1 MRKRKRN
8 DSNVELA
15 VDDVLCGRKTI
26 DQTCLAKHANLANE
40 QVDDYV
46 DKIRKKVHFVSKF
59 YSSIKQANVNL
70 TKDVKWHLKYFNRK
84 WIK

>member
-26 DQTCLAKHANLANE
+26 DQTSLVKYANLANE

-46 DKIRKKVHFVSKF
+46 DKIRKRVIQVYLLFQILNRLTDRINGNF
-59 YSSIKQANVNL
+59 Y
-70 TKDVKWHLKYFNRK
+70 
-84 WIK
+84 

>member
-26 DQTCLAKHANLANE
+26 DQTCLIKHANLANE

-46 DKIRKKVHFVSKF
+46 DKIRKTV
-59 YSSIKQANVNL
+59 
-70 TKDVKWHLKYFNRK
+70 
-84 WIK
+84 